1 MTSNSITRFRP
12 FADPTTASIYETIR
26 EHDEDATESAEEDF
40 GAVPNYGDEFR
51 SATSPQDHRR
61 SAQPPRRAPGGAH
74 EGAKGSLHGL
84 RSAARTGKTR
94 RSNLRA
100 SLQRNMDIGDPEDD
114 VPASLLIE
122 DTGTGRPRNSP
133 RGDAR
138 AGRGDETISHLH
150 PQWQALPGRLQHEEE
165 GLLPVQED
173 PRPVIGT
180 NTLATADPKEKAM
193 WRWANVENLDNF
205 LADVYDYYILRGY
218 WSIILKRFLNLLTV
232 AFVIG
237 FCLFLSQ
244 CIDYGSIK
252 GSTKLS
258 QILIKRCTARMGFV
272 PNAILWLTTFVC
284 ITRCFQYLLDLRR
297 LRHLHNF
304 YLYLLNIPESEIQS
318 ISWQEVVGRL
328 MALRDSNPNIRTS
341 QNPPSKRFLFT
352 QSKQRMDAHDVANR
366 LMRKDNY
373 MIAMINKEVLDTTLT
388 LPILGKRQFFTRTLE
403 WHLNYC
409 IMDYVFNSQGQVRQL
424 FLKDTHRKA
433 LSEGLRR
440 RFIFAGTTSLLF
452 APILIIYFVVQ
463 NFFQHFNEY
472 QKDPAQIGSRQYNVY
487 AQWRFR
493 EFNELW
499 HLFGRRLKMSHPFA
513 TRYINQFPK
522 DKTVQAARFVT
533 FISGAIVSILG
544 LATILDQENFLG
556 FEITSGRTTI
566 FYLGIFGSIWAVAR
580 GMLPDDNMIY
590 DSSYSME
597 EVIDFTHYKP
607 SHWDGR
613 LHTIEVKGE
622 FEQLYQMQIVVLLE
636 EILSMI
642 FTPFVLWFSLPKC
655 SDRIIDFFRE
665 FTVHVDGLGYV
676 CSFAEFNFKKRGQ
689 IGTGGNAGTRA
700 TNTADVAAQAREE
713 YYGDNDDKMVRSY
726 YGFMNDYTRNPKAD
740 VRFPY
745 ATNNRSKPFHMPP
758 AIPGPLSPMPH
769 RDGQVFGQEQ
779 AVVGRR
785 QDPRSSARDEDAR
798 IETGSP
804 PRSLLLDDHHLPGN
818 GSQAIMSPPSLRSRR
833 TAAKSRILPGLG
845 DTMIST
851 AVKEED
857 EEDLQDVNTK
867 QPVVASHAGQSG
879 GDLGS
884 WKYDDDQDGESDG
897 DEDPEAVAQGGGVLG
912 LIRQFQKAHDD
923 DKRGGAGV

>member
-1 MTSNSITRFRP
+1 MTSNLMSRFRP
-12 FADPTTASIYETIR
+12 FPDRTAASIYETIR
-26 EHDEDATESAEEDF
+26 EHDEDGNASDEEDF
-40 GAVPNYGDEFR
+40 AALPRYRDEHASLASPR
-51 SATSPQDHRR
+51 SGGN
-61 SAQPPRRAPGGAH
+61 PRRTSHAGEAQENKTARPLGP
-74 EGAKGSLHGL
+74 
-84 RSAARTGKTR
+84 RSIAATGKSK
-94 RSNLRA
+94 RSNKKGFGRG
-100 SLQRNMDIGDPEDD
+100 NVDVDDPEDD

-122 DTGTGRPRNSP
+122 DTARPRDAPQGRPRNST
-133 RGDAR
+133 
-138 AGRGDETISHLH
+138 GDEVALEHVLH
-150 PQWQALPGRLQHEEE
+150 PQWQSSSPGRLQRGEES
-165 GLLPVQED
+165 LPLHVNN
-173 PRPVIGT
+173 RTVIGT

-218 WSIILKRFLNLLTV
+218 WSIILKRVLNLLTV

-237 FCLFLSQ
+237 FCLFLTQ
-244 CIDYGSIK
+244 CIDYGRIK

-258 QILIKRCTARMGFV
+258 QILVKRCTARMGFV

-297 LRHLHNF
+297 LRRLHDF
-304 YLYLLNIPESEIQS
+304 YLHLLDIPESEIQS

-341 QNPPSKRFLFT
+341 QNPQSKRFLFT
-352 QSKQRMDAHDVANR
+352 QSKQRMDAHDIANR

-373 MIAMINKEVLDTTLT
+373 MIAMINKQVLDTTLA
-388 LPILGKRQFFTRTLE
+388 LPILGSRQFFTRTLE

-440 RFIFAGTTSLLF
+440 RFVFAGTTSLLF
-452 APILIIYFVVQ
+452 APILIVYFVVQ

-597 EVIDFTHYKP
+597 EVIEFTHYKP
-607 SHWDGR
+607 THWDGR

-622 FEQLYQMQIVVLLE
+622 FERLYQMQIVVLLE

-676 CSFAEFNFKKRGQ
+676 CSFAEFNFKKPGQ

-700 TNTADVAAQAREE
+700 NNATDIVTQAREE
-713 YYGDNDDKMVRSY
+713 YYADKDDKMVRSY

-740 VRFPY
+740 VRLQY
-745 ATNNRSKPFHMPP
+745 GRSNRSKPFHMPP
-758 AIPGPLSPMPH
+758 AIPGILSPPLH
-769 RDGQVFGQEQ
+769 RDGQNYEHEQ
-779 AVVGRR
+779 SITGHR
-785 QDPRSSARDEDAR
+785 QDSRSQ
-798 IETGSP
+798 IGGETFRVGTSSP
-804 PRSLLLDDHHLPGN
+804 PQSLLLDDHHLPGT
-818 GSQAIMSPPSLRSRR
+818 GSQAIMSPPSSRSRR
-833 TAAKSRILPGLG
+833 SAAKSRILPGLS

-857 EEDLQDVNTK
+857 EEDLQNGSAK
-867 QPVVASHAGQSG
+867 RPVVGSQTGQSG

-884 WKYDDDQDGESDG
+884 WKYDDDLDGESD
-897 DEDPEAVAQGGGVLG
+897 DEEDPEAVAQGGGVLG

>member
-1 MTSNSITRFRP
+1 MAPNLMARFRP
-12 FADPTTASIYETIR
+12 LSDPAAASIYETIR
-26 EHDEDATESAEEDF
+26 EHDEDGNNIADDDF
-40 GAVPNYGDEFR
+40 ALLPGHHDAHASPASRQYHEG
-51 SATSPQDHRR
+51 TPPSPQ
-61 SAQPPRRAPGGAH
+61 ARRAPGNTINRPR
-74 EGAKGSLHGL
+74 GL
-84 RSAARTGKTR
+84 RAAGRTGK
-94 RSNLRA
+94 SRA
-100 SLQRNMDIGDPEDD
+100 VNTKGSQYGNADVDEPEDD

-122 DTGTGRPRNSP
+122 DTARPRDSPRGRPRTSTT
-133 RGDAR
+133 
-138 AGRGDETISHLH
+138 DEAALEHMLH
-150 PQWQALPGRLQHEEE
+150 PQWRSSSPGRLQREEE
-165 GLLPVQED
+165 GLPLHSNA
-173 PRPVIGT
+173 RPVVGT

-205 LADVYDYYILRGY
+205 LADVYDYYILKGY
-218 WSIILKRFLNLLTV
+218 WSIILKRALNLLTV

-237 FCLFLSQ
+237 FCLFLTQ
-244 CIDYGSIK
+244 CINYGSIK

-258 QILIKRCTARMGFV
+258 QILVKQCTARMGFV

-284 ITRCFQYLLDLRR
+284 IVRSFQYLLDLRR
-297 LRHLHNF
+297 LKHLHDF
-304 YLYLLNIPESEIQS
+304 YLHLLNVPESEIQS

-341 QNPPSKRFLFT
+341 QNSQPKRFLFT
-352 QSKQRMDAHDVANR
+352 QSKQRMDAHDIANR

-373 MIAMINKEVLDTTLT
+373 MIAMINKEVLDTTLA
-388 LPILGKRQFFTRTLE
+388 LPVLGNRQFFTRTLE

-433 LSEGLRR
+433 LSDGLRR

-452 APILIIYFVVQ
+452 APILIIYFLVQ

-597 EVIDFTHYKP
+597 EVIEFTHYKP
-607 SHWDGR
+607 SHWNGR
-613 LHTIEVKGE
+613 LHTIEVKKE

-642 FTPFVLWFSLPKC
+642 FTPFVLWFVLPKC

-676 CSFAEFNFKKRGQ
+676 CSFAEFNFKKPGQ

-700 TNTADVAAQAREE
+700 TNAADVAAQAREE
-713 YYGDNDDKMVRSY
+713 FYADKDDKMVRSY
-726 YGFMNDYTRNPKAD
+726 YGFMNDYTRNPKTD

-745 ATNNRSKPFHMPP
+745 SAANRSKHFNFPP
-758 AIPGPLSPMPH
+758 AVPGPLSPMH
-769 RDGQVFGQEQ
+769 NHGQSFEQEQ
-779 AVVGRR
+779 FTVNHR
-785 QDPRSSARDEDAR
+785 QDSQPHPRGGHVRQ
-798 IETGSP
+798 ETASP
-804 PRSLLLDDHHLPGN
+804 PQSFLLDDHHLPGS

-833 TAAKSRILPGLG
+833 TTAKSRILPGLG
-845 DTMIST
+845 DTIINS

-857 EEDLQDVNTK
+857 EEDLQDGSERL
-867 QPVVASHAGQSG
+867 PVVASHAGQSG

-884 WKYDDDQDGESDG
+884 WKYDDDLDGESDG
-897 DEDPEAVAQGGGVLG
+897 EEDPEAVAQGGGVLG